1 MKTCKRCNVRVSDDS
16 GICPLCHT
24 VLTEHDGV
32 RTERTYPDL
41 FGRTK
46 TYNLLTRILLFLSIV
61 GGIAAIVVNYLT
73 YDKVMWSLLTTAV
86 ILYYWSAIIHSI
98 RHQVNVASK
107 ILVQAVCASV
117 LSVLADYVLGFSN
130 WSINYVVP
138 SILTLAGIAV
148 LIIILVNRVHFQTYI
163 IYQFIIGV
171 LGFVPFLLFVFGVV
185 NKPFMSI
192 VATIVSALSLIG
204 TSIFGEK
211 TVRSELKRR
220 FHL

>member
-1 MKTCKRCNVRVSDDS
+1 MKTCKRCHVKVSDDS
-16 GICPLCHT
+16 CICPLCHT
-24 VLTEHDGV
+24 VLTEFDGV
-32 RTERTYPDL
+32 KSERAYPDL

-46 TYNLLTRILLFLSIV
+46 TYNLLTRIMLFLSIV

-73 YDKVMWSLLTTAV
+73 YDKVMWSILTTAV

-98 RHQVNVASK
+98 RHHVNVASK

-117 LSVLADYVLGFSN
+117 LTVIVDYVLGFGK

-138 SILTLAGIAV
+138 SILMLAGTAV
-148 LIIILVNRVHFQTYI
+148 LIIILVNRIHFQTYI

-171 LGFVPFLLFVFGVV
+171 LGFVPFLLFIFGIVD
-185 NKPFMSI
+185 KPLMSI
-192 VATIVSALSLIG
+192 IAVIVSALTMIG
-204 TSIFGEK
+204 VSIFGEK
-211 TVRSELKRR
+211 TVKSELKRR

>member
-1 MKTCKRCNVRVSDDS
+1 M
-16 GICPLCHT
+16 
-24 VLTEHDGV
+24 
-32 RTERTYPDL
+32 
-41 FGRTK
+41 
-46 TYNLLTRILLFLSIV
+46 
-61 GGIAAIVVNYLT
+61 
-73 YDKVMWSLLTTAV
+73 
-86 ILYYWSAIIHSI
+86 
-98 RHQVNVASK
+98 
-107 ILVQAVCASV
+107 CASV
-117 LSVLADYVLGFSN
+117 LSVLADYVLGFSK

-185 NKPFMSI
+185 DKPFMSI

>member
-1 MKTCKRCNVRVSDDS
+1 MKTCKRCNVKVSDDS

-24 VLTEHDGV
+24 VLTDFDGV
-32 RTERTYPDL
+32 RYERSYPDL
-41 FGRTK
+41 FGRMK
-46 TYNLLTRILLFLSIV
+46 SYNLLTRILLFLSIV
-61 GGIAAIVVNYLT
+61 GGIAAILVNYFT

-98 RHQVNVASK
+98 RHHVNVASK
-107 ILVQAVCASV
+107 ILVQAICASV
-117 LSVLADYVLGFSN
+117 LSVLADYVLGFSK

-185 NKPFMSI
+185 NKPLMSI
-192 VATIVSALSLIG
+192 VATVVSALSLIG

-211 TVRSELKRR
+211 TVKSELKRR

>member
-1 MKTCKRCNVRVSDDS
+1 MKTCKRCQVKVSDDS
-16 GICPLCHT
+16 CICPLCHT
-24 VLTEHDGV
+24 VLTDYDGV
-32 RTERTYPDL
+32 KTEMAYPDL

-46 TYNLLTRILLFLSIV
+46 KYNLMTRILLFLSIV
-61 GGIAAIVVNYLT
+61 GGAAAIVVNYLT
-73 YDKVMWSLLTTAV
+73 YDKVMWSVLTTAV

-98 RHQVNVASK
+98 RHHVNVASK
-107 ILVQAVCASV
+107 ILVQAVGASI
-117 LSVLADYVLGFSN
+117 LAVVTDYVLGFGR

-138 SILTLAGIAV
+138 SILTLAGLAV
-148 LIIILVNRVHFQTYI
+148 LIIILVNRVNFQTYF

-171 LGFVPFLLFVFGVV
+171 LGFVPFLLFVFGIVD
-185 NKPFMSI
+185 KPLMSI
-192 VATIVSALSLIG
+192 IAIIGSIVSLIG